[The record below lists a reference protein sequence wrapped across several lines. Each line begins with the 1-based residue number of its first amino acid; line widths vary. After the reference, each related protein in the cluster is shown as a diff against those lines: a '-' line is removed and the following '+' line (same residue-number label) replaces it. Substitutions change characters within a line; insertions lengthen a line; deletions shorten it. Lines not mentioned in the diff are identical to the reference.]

1 LGATALS
8 FRFSAEKSTVEQ
20 ITQVED
26 VTGVQDASYFVDA
39 AGKNAV
45 VSDDRMEINKW
56 IVLMGPKL
64 QVEQTTHVSMNEV
77 A

>member
-1 LGATALS
+1 LR
-8 FRFSAEKSTVEQ
+8 FRFSAEEATVEH

-26 VTGVQDASYFVDA
+26 VTGVQDVAYFMAA

-45 VSDDRMEINKW
+45 VSDGRMEVNKW
-56 IVLMGPKL
+56 IVLMGPDL
-64 QVEQTTHVSMNEV
+64 QVEQTAHVSMNEV